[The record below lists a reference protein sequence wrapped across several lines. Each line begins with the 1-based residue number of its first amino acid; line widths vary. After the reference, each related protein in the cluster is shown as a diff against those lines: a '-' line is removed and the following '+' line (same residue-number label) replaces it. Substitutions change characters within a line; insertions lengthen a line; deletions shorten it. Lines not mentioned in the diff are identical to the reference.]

1 VKTLLRYLTLI
12 CFQFFSCAATMN
24 YFLLFLQLFMVCEN
38 VAFLRNFPLL
48 MRNKIFIQKQ
58 ERFHFRVNV
67 RRETDASNP
76 KPSFQELSFQ
86 FNCTDMDPNE
96 ITDVVYELGATGVM
110 VEIEKER
117 SEMVEDRVWSDLQ
130 RLRAWETASL
140 KADLPQSLNTTEF
153 LSSLFSLYPQNLF
166 HNFSINESPDK
177 DWTIEY
183 QMMWQPV
190 SIGNLTISFPW
201 NSNVN
206 ITKSKYSL
214 LLQGGAAFGTG
225 DHPTTRLSCKWLEKE
240 ITAKNNLSGL
250 KVLDYG
256 CGSGILGLAVLKFG
270 ASEVDGVDIDE
281 DSLFAAETNAELNN
295 VTASTNFYL
304 TVETTQDPRLDD
316 YCRHFIE
323 QSSQLYNSTP
333 GFNLSDYY
341 FSTAETETEP
351 RPTSRFPSVDI
362 LQQTKI
368 EYDFVVANI
377 YAPVLISLAP
387 QLAAY
392 TKKNSGQLG
401 MSGLL
406 RVQADRVME
415 TYRKYFQEVQIE
427 DQEDDWVIITCKNKR
442 G

>member
-1 VKTLLRYLTLI
+1 M
-12 CFQFFSCAATMN
+12 QS
-24 YFLLFLQLFMVCEN
+24 
-38 VAFLRNFPLL
+38 
-48 MRNKIFIQKQ
+48 Q
-58 ERFHFRVNV
+58 ERFHSHSKVRSVVTELTPKSSFR
-67 RRETDASNP
+67 
-76 KPSFQELSFQ
+76 ELSFR
-86 FNCTDMDPNE
+86 FNCTDIDPNE

-130 RLRAWETASL
+130 RLRAWEAASL
-140 KADLPQSLNTTEF
+140 KADLPQSLNSTEF
-153 LSSLFSLYPQNLF
+153 VSSLFSLYPQNLF
-166 HNFSINESPDK
+166 RNFSINESPDK

-206 ITKSKYSL
+206 RTKSKFSL

-240 ITAKNNLSGL
+240 ITTKNDRSGL

-256 CGSGILGLAVLKFG
+256 CGSGILGLAALKFG

-281 DSLFAAETNAELNN
+281 DSLLAAETNSQFNN
-295 VTASTNFYL
+295 LTTSSNFYL
-304 TVETTQDPRLDD
+304 TEEMIQDPRLDD

-323 QSSQLYNSTP
+323 QNSQLYNSTP
-333 GFNLSDYY
+333 AFNLSDYY
-341 FSTAETETEP
+341 FSIPESETLL
-351 RPTSRFPSVDI
+351 RPTSRFPSIDI
-362 LQQTKI
+362 LEQKKK

-387 QLAAY
+387 QLSAY
-392 TKKNSGQLG
+392 TKNNTGQLG

-406 RVQADRVME
+406 RVQADRVIE

-427 DQEDDWVIITCKNKR
+427 DQEDEWVIITCKNKR